1 VSALRKYDQEFRD
14 RAVGMYRDRLG
25 EAGESKLGV
34 RRQVGALL
42 DVNPAT
48 LRNWVEDAERA
59 DGGRASS
66 PRPSEPDEV
75 RVLKKRV
82 AELERANEILKT
94 SAAFSLRRSSTADS
108 NDRGLHRL
116 APRVVRRRADLCRAG
131 RGRDP
136 DRAVHL
142 LRPHDR
148 PVDRRRVGRRPYL
161 ANELVTLWRDNW
173 RVYGVRKM
181 WHAARCAGLDVGRDQ
196 VSRLMRLAGIAG
208 TVRGKH
214 RTVTTRSDRSAP
226 RHPDLVKR
234 AWQAPTGT
242 DQLWVADFSYVWT
255 LAGFVYV
262 AFVVDVFSRRIL
274 GWRVTTSKHTSLVT
288 DALHQA
294 LQLRRRSK
302 VDWSATGLI
311 HHSDAG
317 SQGGFNWSSQ
327 HLDRGGVDGQAG
339 GLDGGVDGQ
348 VGDEVAGEA
357 VASAGGRAGVLAR
370 DRQRSH
376 QRAGS
381 SSGGCVT
388 GGRDP
393 VVPRAWRYASD
404 RSRTTVWPVSVVP

>member
-1 VSALRKYDQEFRD
+1 MIVDYIDSHRESFGVEPIC
-14 RAVGMYRDRLG
+14 AVLA
-25 EAGESKLGV
+25 EAGIQIAPSTFYARTIAPL
-34 RRQVGALL
+34 
-42 DVNPAT
+42 T
-48 LRNWVEDAERA
+48 DAEWA
-59 DGGRASS
+59 DA
-66 PRPSEPDEV
+66 
-75 RVLKKRV
+75 
-82 AELERANEILKT
+82 
-94 SAAFSLRRSSTADS
+94 
-108 NDRGLHRL
+108 
-116 APRVVRRRADLCRAG
+116 
-131 RGRDP
+131 
-136 DRAVHL
+136 
-142 LRPHDR
+142 
-148 PVDRRRVGRRPYL
+148 YL

-181 WHAARCAGLDVGRDQ
+181 WHAARRAGLDVGRDQ

-274 GWRVTTSKHTSLVT
+274 GWRVTTRKHTSLVT

-317 SQGGFNWSSQ
+317 SQYLSLAFTAELVEGGI
-327 HLDRGGVDGQAG
+327 AG
-339 GLDGGVDGQ
+339 SIGT
-348 VGDEVAGEA
+348 VGDALDNALCESTIGLFKTEAINLTGPAWKDRRDVEWQVARWVHWYNTSRLHSSIENLPPIEFETTQRQAETVAPIPEVA
-357 VASAGGRAGVLAR
+357 
-370 DRQRSH
+370 
-376 QRAGS
+376 
-381 SSGGCVT
+381 
-388 GGRDP
+388 
-393 VVPRAWRYASD
+393 
-404 RSRTTVWPVSVVP
+404 